1 MRRLQGAYINEIA
14 ARVQAEAESDGVDL
28 TALAHQD
35 QGLNDDGEPLGEADT
50 EVREE
55 FRKRAVPMMFDEIQ
69 KSMKNFRVN
78 FDVWFHENS
87 LYSDGE
93 VDQAIADLR
102 ARGDI
107 YEKDGATWFEST
119 KHGDDKD
126 RVIIKS
132 DGNYAYFAADIAY
145 YRNKRHRDVNPA
157 DIAIYMLAPTT
168 TATSAA

>member
-1 MRRLQGAYINEIA
+1 
-14 ARVQAEAESDGVDL
+14 
-28 TALAHQD
+28 
-35 QGLNDDGEPLGEADT
+35 
-50 EVREE
+50 
-55 FRKRAVPMMFDEIQ
+55 
-69 KSMKNFRVN
+69 MKNFRVN

-93 VDQAIADLR
+93 VDKAIADLR

-145 YRNKRHRDVNPA
+145 YRNKRHRDDEPGRHRHLHARRRPPRLHRPHDGHVRRPSV
-157 DIAIYMLAPTT
+157 
-168 TATSAA
+168 TSRARTCRSSSASSSTS